1 MIEKLTMASWSTA
14 YNAQSTGH
22 LNRYI
27 RTCSS
32 HGWEILPVTEQT
44 LCRYAAFRFIT
55 TSNVGDSFKTE
66 LYGIRQGLLRMGI
79 RIDITL
85 GGPMPRLGRI
95 TQAWCRTRNKKLN
108 RKAITSQILARFF
121 EHLDPSNQDHQTMR
135 AVLAV
140 AKFGMMRVSEY
151 TYGEH
156 ANCPTVGDLR
166 LYPDALDTR
175 YMALYFSKSKCNQ
188 RGRTERVI
196 CMCAC
201 PEPCPVH
208 ETARMLNNRR
218 TVAPEDELF
227 RLANG
232 RPLTR
237 RTVST
242 TIKALCARCGLKPS
256 EFTTHCLRKG
266 GVTDTLCA
274 GVPDSIVQVL
284 SRHASLE
291 SLKPYKRLTDKHL
304 GTVLS
309 HHMTNKA
316 RHGAYDRRLLR
327 ANGPRTAGTPT
338 WELSTVPI
346 ETIRTLGAWKPPAPA
361 ARHYGR
367 PRTHH
372 CTK

>member
-1 MIEKLTMASWSTA
+1 
-14 YNAQSTGH
+14 
-22 LNRYI
+22 
-27 RTCSS
+27 
-32 HGWEILPVTEQT
+32 
-44 LCRYAAFRFIT
+44 
-55 TSNVGDSFKTE
+55 
-66 LYGIRQGLLRMGI
+66 
-79 RIDITL
+79 
-85 GGPMPRLGRI
+85 
-95 TQAWCRTRNKKLN
+95 
-108 RKAITSQILARFF
+108 
-121 EHLDPSNQDHQTMR
+121 MR

-151 TYGEH
+151 TYGEQG
-156 ANCPTVGDLR
+156 NCPTVGDLR

-188 RGRTERVI
+188 SGRTERVI

-201 PEPCPVH
+201 PEPCAVH

-232 RPLTR
+232 QPITR

-242 TIKALCARCGLKPS
+242 TIKALCARCGFEPS
-256 EFTTHCLRKG
+256 EFTTHGLRKG

-291 SLKPYKRLTDKHL
+291 SLKPYKKLTDKHL

-309 HHMTNKA
+309 HHMASRA
-316 RHGAYDRRLLR
+316 RRSATDRGHLTQNCPRRLSSLTWT
-327 ANGPRTAGTPT
+327 PSTAPT
-338 WELSTVPI
+338 
-346 ETIRTLGAWKPPAPA
+346 ETIQTMGAWTAPAPLT
-361 ARHYGR
+361 RHYGR